1 MLSFTYFIIYTLLI
15 VLIIYDIYLCVKLT
29 EFAYCAFVRHQ
40 PPLYASANMLR
51 ERVIEQIITKYN
63 KSKNICEIGSG
74 FGGLARAIAFSTNA
88 KVYALENMPFSAL
101 VSKIADYKSK
111 CKNNKTIWCDA
122 FKYLKNTDIKF
133 DVAVAYLGPTFTS
146 KLYNYRNKFNV
157 LISIDFEIQGTKPTK
172 IIDIGYGY
180 TTYMGTRYP
189 HKLFIYE
196 FK

>member
-1 MLSFTYFIIYTLLI
+1 MVF
-15 VLIIYDIYLCVKLT
+15 LIIYDLYLGIKFI
-29 EFAYCAFVRHQ
+29 EFVYCANIVRQ
-40 PPLYASANMLR
+40 PPFVASSDTMRQYA
-51 ERVIEQIITKYN
+51 IKQILTKY
-63 KSKNICEIGSG
+63 KKAKNICEVGSG
-74 FGGLARAIAFSTNA
+74 FGGLARAIAFNTNA
-88 KVYALENMPFSAL
+88 NVYALENMPFSAL

-133 DVAVAYLGPTFTS
+133 DVAVAYLNPTFTS
-146 KLYNYRNKFNV
+146 KLYDYRNKFNV